1 MVLQVHKFASYV
13 CSLTQIYPVLLMTY
27 TKMNIRHDR
36 FENAFYN
43 PSFLKRQMVRSTCH
57 RGWIFILTIIN
68 DRTILCDQH
77 NQGLRHYNFQ
87 ILEHSFNFEDIL
99 QIHGSFH
106 RLHKS
111 PEQGIY
117 FLSYGARIAISFS
130 YSQEG

>member
-1 MVLQVHKFASYV
+1 MVLQVHKFACYV

-57 RGWIFILTIIN
+57 RGWIFIVTMI
-68 DRTILCDQH
+68 TMDQH

-87 ILEHSFNFEDIL
+87 ILEHSLNFEDKL
-99 QIHGSFH
+99 FGELFH
-106 RLHKS
+106 RSFQRRHKA

>member
-1 MVLQVHKFASYV
+1 
-13 CSLTQIYPVLLMTY
+13 MTY

-57 RGWIFILTIIN
+57 RGWIFIVTMI
-68 DRTILCDQH
+68 TMDQH

-87 ILEHSFNFEDIL
+87 ILEHSLNFEDKL
-99 QIHGSFH
+99 FGELFH
-106 RLHKS
+106 RSFQRRHKA

-117 FLSYGARIAISFS
+117 FLRYGARIAISFS